1 MRLVRKVKVG
11 SRLEGYLDEE
21 GLFVDRKY
29 VEIHDINTSDIELET
44 QISEKYINKIKSV
57 NVYQYI
63 KREEEKTISDSIKN
77 NRITILYGP
86 RYVGKSY
93 LAIKESNKLGY
104 NTVYRDLEINDLGR
118 IALSNLER
126 YSELKKKGQVVY
138 IIDNISKINK
148 DELNRIDKD
157 IKIVLIYNK
166 IIENG
171 IFIKSIGFND
181 FNRHI
186 KNNSIDENYR
196 LYKEI
201 GGYPSVI
208 LEYIKTNDIK
218 TSIKIYEKI
227 IYDSIPKILPNKKLQ
242 ILVEDLA
249 YCMLGDG
256 KSKKKLK
263 SRYVNYINRHGFI
276 GDGNDIANKLI
287 DTLRVNGIIDYSHC
301 NKIAGVDKELK
312 AYFLDSGMLNAIMR
326 KCSAGKSRKIGFMTE
341 NFVYVELYS
350 ICKNGRFFEE
360 VPYFS
365 LYKNYEI
372 DFMLTD
378 KIKNE
383 TYIFEVKTSGN
394 NYSAKS
400 FDFYLNERLVDYGL
414 KCMDTDTVIHN
425 ENRCILPVY
434 NVREEMNSH
443 VIYDSNR

>member
-1 MRLVRKVKVG
+1 MGLVRKVKVG

-29 VEIHDINTSDIELET
+29 VEIYNINTSGIELET
-44 QISEKYINKIKSV
+44 QISEKYIDKIKSV

-148 DELNRIDKD
+148 DELDRIDKD

-208 LEYIKTNDIK
+208 LEYIKTNNIK

-227 IYDSIPKILPNKKLQ
+227 IYDSIPKILPNKKLK
-242 ILVEDLA
+242 ILVEDLV

-263 SRYVNYINRHGFI
+263 SRFVNYINRHGFI

-287 DTLRVNGIIDYSHC
+287 DTLKINGIIDYSHC
-301 NKIAGVDKELK
+301 NKIAGVAKELK
-312 AYFLDSGMLNAIMR
+312 VYFLDSGMLNAIIR
-326 KCSAGKSRKIGFMTE
+326 KCSAGKSRKVGFMTE

-365 LYKNYEI
+365 LYKNYEV

>member
-1 MRLVRKVKVG
+1 MGLVRKVKVG

-29 VEIHDINTSDIELET
+29 VEIYNINTSGIELET
-44 QISEKYINKIKSV
+44 QISEKYIDKIKSV

-227 IYDSIPKILPNKKLQ
+227 IYDSIPKILPNKKLK

-263 SRYVNYINRHGFI
+263 SRFVNYINRHGFI

-287 DTLRVNGIIDYSHC
+287 DTLKINGIIDYSHC
-301 NKIAGVDKELK
+301 NKIAGVAKELK